1 MPLKCTDTFISN
13 KYCNNLIFLRITDS
27 NLESNTRYAV
37 VVYTGVLWSNGE
49 EWYSLR
55 KFTMNAL
62 KELGFGSTSIE
73 NRIQQ
78 EAGHLIKAIQSE
90 GKTETDLKKFI
101 PKAVSNI
108 ISVIVFGDRYD
119 TAV

>member
-1 MPLKCTDTFISN
+1 
-13 KYCNNLIFLRITDS
+13 
-27 NLESNTRYAV
+27 
-37 VVYTGVLWSNGE
+37 
-49 EWYSLR
+49 
-55 KFTMNAL
+55 MNAL

>member
-1 MPLKCTDTFISN
+1 M
-13 KYCNNLIFLRITDS
+13 
-27 NLESNTRYAV
+27 
-37 VVYTGVLWSNGE
+37 LWSNGE
-49 EWYSLR
+49 EWNSLR
-55 KFTMNAL
+55 KFTINAL
-62 KELGFGSTSIE
+62 KELGFGSTIE

-108 ISVIVFGDRYD
+108 ISVIVFGDR
-119 TAV
+119 